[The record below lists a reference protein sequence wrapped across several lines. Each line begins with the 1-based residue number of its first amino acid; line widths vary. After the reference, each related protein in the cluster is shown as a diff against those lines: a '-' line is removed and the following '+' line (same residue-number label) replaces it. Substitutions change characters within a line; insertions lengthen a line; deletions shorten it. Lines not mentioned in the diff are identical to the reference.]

1 MWVEDLP
8 NGKYKFIDRFYIET
22 TGKIYKPSVTLDSK
36 SKQAENKARDLLYKK
51 YLDKLNAKSVNSS
64 HKTFKEISE
73 DWLAFKKNNS
83 LKLTTVRN
91 VQSRLNVINQS
102 LGDYRIDK
110 LKTYTINQF
119 LIESTET
126 RSFRT
131 VNIDKSIIAQ
141 IMNFASDNQLIPPL
155 PYKEMLKVPNK
166 ERLSTKTDWKYLER
180 DELQFV
186 IDKLEEMGKH
196 EIANMCRFQAS
207 TGMRFNEM
215 MALDYTT
222 DIDKTNK
229 TITISKNY
237 DSNNRIFTSTK
248 TNESRTINITDE
260 TLRIV
265 DEQIIATQRKILKYG
280 LDKNIHRL
288 FINSVGYP
296 YHTSGINRTLRSI
309 KIKDKKIS
317 THIFRHTFIT
327 LMVESGVDKNL
338 IAKHVGHSSTKM
350 IDKVYSHFTNDM
362 SDQLKKAI
370 ENHKII

>member
-1 MWVEDLP
+1 MWVEKLN
-8 NGKYKFIDRFYIET
+8 NGKYKFIDRFYIES
-22 TGKIYKPSVTLDSK
+22 TGKFYKPSVTLDSK

-51 YLDKLNAKSVNSS
+51 YLDKLNANNVNTS
-64 HKTFKEISE
+64 HKTFREISE

-91 VQSRLNVINQS
+91 VKSRLNVINKT

-119 LIESTET
+119 LTESTEK
-126 RSFRT
+126 RGFRT
-131 VNIDKSIIAQ
+131 VNGDKSIISQ
-141 IMNFASDNQLIPPL
+141 IMIFASDNQLIPPL
-155 PYKEMLKVPNK
+155 PYKDMLKVPNK

-180 DELQFV
+180 DELKFV
-186 IDKLEEMGKH
+186 IDKLEEIGKH
-196 EIANMCRFQAS
+196 EIANMCRFQVS

-222 DIDKTNK
+222 DIDKANK

-237 DSNNRIFTSTK
+237 DHHNQIFTSTK
-248 TNESRTINITDE
+248 TNESRTINVTDE

-265 DEQIIATQRKILKYG
+265 DEQIVATQRKILKYG

-288 FINSVGYP
+288 FISRSGYP
-296 YHTSGINRTLRSI
+296 NHISGVNRTLRSI
-309 KIKDKKIS
+309 KIEGKKIS

-327 LMVESGVDKNL
+327 LMVEAGVDKNL
-338 IAKHVGHSSTKM
+338 IAKHVGHSTTKM

-362 SDQLKKAI
+362 SDQLKQAI